1 MCGRED
7 GSVVIISAA
16 KAAIAQLLQLP
27 GSGSVFKCQAYSFLS
42 LICTLLRVCILS
54 LFYCY
59 CDKCCLS
66 QFDLREVA
74 SLSEQ
79 FSGLDLWTS
88 LNPFIS
94 LILHVGT

>member
-27 GSGSVFKCQAYSFLS
+27 GSGSAFKYLAYSFLS
-42 LICTLLRVCILS
+42 LFCTLLGVFILS

-66 QFDLREVA
+66 RVDLREEVEL
-74 SLSEQ
+74 LSKQ
-79 FSGLDLWTS
+79 FSSVELDFRGST
-88 LNPFIS
+88 
-94 LILHVGT
+94 